1 MDNGRQPRCP
11 APWDLPSYAAYDFV
25 EGDIRDEAAR
35 AEALEDVETVVHLA
49 AVTNAPGDVR
59 HRREDL
65 GSEPRGGRRPVCR
78 GLGVRV
84 SDPERAW

>member
-35 AEALEDVETVVHLA
+35 AEGEAVVVADRLEVPVEKSSRPTTVWSLA
-49 AVTNAPGDVR
+49 RSASARFEPMNP
-59 HRREDL
+59 RR
-65 GSEPRGGRRPVCR
+65 R
-78 GLGVRV
+78 
-84 SDPERAW
+84 